1 MGGLGVCDEKS
12 GIIRLDTPAVQ
23 NGMSS
28 VIASFDCARLRLS
41 VLQGLRLLLGSFC
54 RSWVCSTFCFR
65 FTRDS
70 GVLSE
75 IACGVEKLSSG
86 DFTSEI
92 RSQVIGSSFAVGSEF
107 RRNYCSGSFF
117 NSHA

>member
-12 GIIRLDTPAVQ
+12 GIIRLDMPAVQ

-28 VIASFDCARLRLS
+28 VIACFDCARLRLS
-41 VLQGLRLLLGSFC
+41 VLQGLRLSLGSLC

-75 IACGVEKLSSG
+75 IACLQQLSVKQQTEGYSVS
-86 DFTSEI
+86 TTILRKPMPS
-92 RSQVIGSSFAVGSEF
+92 
-107 RRNYCSGSFF
+107 
-117 NSHA
+117 